1 MVVTGTGNQGSVPES
16 EPERRLTL
24 PRKAAGAQIAL
35 IPTRGGSD
43 NK

>member
-1 MVVTGTGNQGSVPES
+1 VVFTGTGNWGSIPES
-16 EPERRLTL
+16 EPEKRPTL

-35 IPTRGGSD
+35 IPIRGGSD